1 MVCGRASS
9 SSLKSSL
16 PRFVTIA
23 PFLSRTVAS
32 RLTTLTSTEMPGLS
46 CVDWSCAVLS
56 CVDLSCA
63 VSRPLAATN
72 AMKSAKMHSQEW
84 PCHTGTGVQDRLGS
98 ELWRPK
104 WRMKFLAPP
113 EIIGSGSFGSPAQIL
128 LAGALVARHAT
139 DGDA

>member
-46 CVDWSCAVLS
+46 CTGLS
-56 CVDLSCA
+56 GVDLSCA
-63 VSRPLAATN
+63 VSRPFVATN
-72 AMKSAKMHSQEW
+72 AMKSARMHSQEW